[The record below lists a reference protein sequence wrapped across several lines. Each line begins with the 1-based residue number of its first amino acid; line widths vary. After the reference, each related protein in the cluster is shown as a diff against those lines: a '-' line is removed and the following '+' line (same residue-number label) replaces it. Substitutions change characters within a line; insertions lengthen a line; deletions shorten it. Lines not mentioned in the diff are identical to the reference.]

1 MHIGSKIVFAS
12 VNYCLSFKVSIH
24 GPVSVVICTKKIY
37 NMYNNLS
44 TSIALY
50 CVEYNI
56 LQANLHAGNLRY
68 LQGIHKPKM
77 AKQFCLHAPYGFDKR
92 TNLQHIWVAITS
104 NPITIPR
111 GKILT
116 CTSHIEDD
124 KKKMRLQVQRPKTC
138 RAHLAIVT
146 HRR

>member
-1 MHIGSKIVFAS
+1 
-12 VNYCLSFKVSIH
+12 
-24 GPVSVVICTKKIY
+24 
-37 NMYNNLS
+37 MYNNLS

-77 AKQFCLHAPYGFDKR
+77 TKYIGDFNTENQNKFVYTPHMALINGPILHCLY
-92 TNLQHIWVAITS
+92 TSVAITI

-111 GKILT
+111 GKIT
-116 CTSHIEDD
+116 CTNHIEDG
-124 KKKMRLQVQRPKTC
+124 KK
-138 RAHLAIVT
+138 
-146 HRR
+146 